1 MPAVYPVHYPAST
14 THIKSW
20 LKMTSNYL
28 PINILWRTSTLIS
41 IVLAG
46 EALALVMSLTPGFS
60 IDRWVYFGLCSLL
73 IQWILL
79 LALGALYLA
88 RGLISNYSVNTLSWL
103 SLLTLTVSTWL
114 VCGICWF
121 IYYRGFPLS
130 STGGIYFMLQC
141 SAIAITIGLF
151 GLIALQ
157 HHWRAHQLAISGK
170 QAELDSLQAR
180 IQPHFLFNTL
190 NTCAALVHQQPAR
203 AEQLLIDLS
212 ELFRAALSQP
222 KLISLEDEL
231 LLARHYLEI
240 ESLRFSDRIQIE
252 WSLPAVIPAVLLPA
266 LSIQPLVENAVRHG
280 VEPSEKGGDIC
291 IGVEQNN
298 SMVVITVSNSLSAT
312 NSTFRHGH
320 QIGLSST
327 RERIKNYTNG
337 MGNLNT
343 EIKNGRYVATISVP
357 VK

>member
-130 STGGIYFMLQC
+130 
-141 SAIAITIGLF
+141 
-151 GLIALQ
+151 
-157 HHWRAHQLAISGK
+157 HWRAHQLAISGK

-280 VEPSEKGGDIC
+280 VEPSEKGGDLC

-312 NSTFRHGH
+312 T
-320 QIGLSST
+320 LP
-327 RERIKNYTNG
+327 
-337 MGNLNT
+337 
-343 EIKNGRYVATISVP
+343 A
-357 VK
+357 